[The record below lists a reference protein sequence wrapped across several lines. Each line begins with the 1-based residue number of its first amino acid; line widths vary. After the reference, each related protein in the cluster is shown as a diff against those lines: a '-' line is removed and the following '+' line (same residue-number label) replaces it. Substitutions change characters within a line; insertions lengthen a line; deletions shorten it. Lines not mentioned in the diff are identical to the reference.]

1 MPALRRERFS
11 KKSAGV
17 RPAASVVVAEERE
30 VLSPDSPPPGE
41 VSGPGE
47 HENPSGYQGDCPKRE
62 VRVMHR
68 RHHPEPYGSRS
79 CSTARRIT
87 CLSSG
92 MRFTT
97 VCQTSI
103 VSTPK

>member
-1 MPALRRERFS
+1 MLRRERFS

-47 HENPSGYQGDCPKRE
+47 HEDPSGYQGDCPKRE
-62 VRVMHR
+62 VR
-68 RHHPEPYGSRS
+68 
-79 CSTARRIT
+79 
-87 CLSSG
+87 
-92 MRFTT
+92 
-97 VCQTSI
+97 
-103 VSTPK
+103 